1 MDPNQRPH
9 SRDKEVA
16 SGTAHV
22 GKGEQVAAGGPV
34 GGQNSRP
41 GSKPATGSKREGS
54 ALPVRSGGSL
64 LTLIIVIVVVFL
76 LLRSCSG
83 GAAGSSVQLQEP
95 EDSTSGTFGTQVA
108 GSAVSLDYVLG
119 ILYDEDA
126 IMTDFQLES
135 SATTPLEARKRYR
148 NIWWS
153 FAKNAIN
160 DFTENAIIFTMEDP
174 SEGGDG

>member
-22 GKGEQVAAGGPV
+22 VKGEQVAAGGPV

-54 ALPVRSGGSL
+54 VLPVRSGGSL
-64 LTLIIVIVVVFL
+64 LTLIIVIAVVFL

-83 GAAGSSVQLQEP
+83 GASGTSVQLQEP
-95 EDSTSGTFGTQVA
+95 EDSTSGTFMTEESYQPPQEIQEEPVSTVVSSNARDKRVVLRGGGQDVATIMVYMCGT
-108 GSAVSLDYVLG
+108 D
-119 ILYDEDA
+119 
-126 IMTDFQLES
+126 LES
-135 SATTPLEARKRYR
+135 KHSMGTADLKEMLNAAT
-148 NIWWS
+148 
-153 FAKNAIN
+153 
-160 DFTENAIIFTMEDP
+160 
-174 SEGGDG
+174 